1 MMIQSIYCSRRKLF
15 VATTDVFLLPNAGDC
30 LLGSLLSGV
39 PASDLTRLRQIYTF
53 WRNQARARRRA
64 GSPAQELE
72 KQAKEAAKKYHDA
85 VRKQKRQHW
94 EEFLAEDG
102 NIWKASK
109 YLGTRGSA
117 SVEEK
122 VPPVK
127 KEDGTTTMGRQDQ
140 AEELLRTFFP
150 PLPTQIEAES
160 EGSGGEEGDGRQAV
174 EGARGRWPAGDGVE
188 RAVAG
193 GQGTRAAPVLTVT
206 RKRKPDKED
215 YTAARAWRP
224 VSLLS
229 TLGKVL
235 EAVVAERVSYA
246 VETHGLLPANHFGA
260 RKRRSAEQALILLQE
275 NIYRAWRMGK
285 VLSLVGFDVK
295 GAYNGVFKERL
306 LQRLAARGLPG
317 KLVRW
322 VDVFCSERTAGLP
335 QGSPLS
341 PILFLFFNA
350 DLVQASISTTEGAI
364 AFVDDYSACVTGKS
378 AAANR
383 ARIEAI
389 IDRAMAWA
397 RRSGAT
403 FESNKTACQTT
414 TKPQQRCR
422 TARRGSQ
429 GSFVVNGQTVQKED
443 TSKVLGVVEHPLAR
457 LSMRICQRFTS
468 PMQTMALRYR
478 DETRERLGKI
488 REYAIAP
495 WESRIRVA
503 CTPIAQQWLP
513 SLAPAASFG
522 EQTVL
527 QRGHSPSVPSVSS
540 SAAGAR
546 SVSAKLRG

>member
-1 MMIQSIYCSRRKLF
+1 MRIVSEAIQDLAPRARPSPYAKRWWT
-15 VATTDVFLLPNAGDC
+15 A
-30 LLGSLLSGV
+30 
-39 PASDLTRLRQIYTF
+39 DLTLLRQIYTF

-64 GSPAQELE
+64 GSPAPELE
-72 KQAKEAAKKYHDA
+72 RQAKEAAKGYHDA

-102 NIWKASK
+102 NIWKASR

-122 VPPVK
+122 VPPLK

-150 PLPTQIEAES
+150 PLPPQIEAES
-160 EGSGGEEGDGRQAV
+160 EGSGGEEGDDRQAV

-193 GQGTRAAPVLTVT
+193 GQGTRAAPVPTIAW
-206 RKRKPDKED
+206 KRRAKPDKDD

-224 VSLLS
+224 ISLLS

-275 NIYRAWRMGK
+275 NIYRAWRMSK
-285 VLSLVGFDVK
+285 VLSLVSFDVK

-322 VDVFCSERTAGLP
+322 VDAFCSERTAGLP

-350 DLVQASISTTEGAI
+350 DLVQTSISTTEGAV
-364 AFVDDYSACVTGKS
+364 AFVDDYSAWVTGKS

-383 ARIEAI
+383 AGIEAI
-389 IDRAMAWA
+389 IDRALAWA

-403 FESNKTACQTT
+403 FESNKTAVIHFT
-414 TKPQQRCR
+414 R
-422 TARRGSQ
+422 TAGRGSQ
-429 GSFVVNGQTVQKED
+429 SSFVVNEQTVQPKD
-443 TSKVLGVVEHPLAR
+443 TAKVLGVVEHPLAR
-457 LSMRICQRFTS
+457 LSRSRQDMRASGRVRRPRQQPAR
-468 PMQTMALRYR
+468 LRR
-478 DETRERLGKI
+478 TGAFGKKQGIKHDLREPGCCSTNSNSSGK
-488 REYAIAP
+488 EY
-495 WESRIRVA
+495 
-503 CTPIAQQWLP
+503 P
-513 SLAPAASFG
+513 SG
-522 EQTVL
+522 
-527 QRGHSPSVPSVSS
+527 
-540 SAAGAR
+540 
-546 SVSAKLRG
+546 